1 MDKEVTFTCE
11 NAQINTDLL
20 YRMLPADQLVEMI
33 KFRDKI
39 IAKIEKEKED
49 LKATLTETNMNY
61 SNIVAMLD
69 ELRAELYT
77 FKEHYSSA
85 DEMLEYIE
93 SLVEEIGNLT
103 VKLEKM
109 KQQGITMDV
118 IERAAYDII
127 QDYLRELDNSG
138 DTSSRYTLTKD
149 HAAVTVITTRM
160 VERIKQYMKD
170 R

>member
-20 YRMLPADQLVEMI
+20 CRMLPADQLIEMI
-33 KFRDKI
+33 KFRNKI
-39 IAKIEKEKED
+39 ISKLEKEKEE
-49 LKATLTETNMNY
+49 LEATLTETNINY
-61 SNIVAMLD
+61 SNVVAMLD
-69 ELRAELYT
+69 EMCAELYT

-85 DEMLEYIE
+85 DEMLEYIK

-103 VKLEKM
+103 VRLEKM

-127 QDYLRELDNSG
+127 QDYVRELDS
-138 DTSSRYTLTKD
+138 DSTSSRYALTKD